1 MIRKFFITTTFIFLL
16 LSSLKSETIWS
27 DDFEE
32 NSDWFM
38 SGEFE
43 IGTPQGLGGEYGN
56 PDPIEAYGGAKVLG
70 VDIYGS
76 GGFLGDYENNLG
88 NREYTAIS
96 PPIDCSSFLNV
107 QLSFMRWL
115 NVEQPAYD
123 HAYIDVSNDDGT
135 TWLEIWTNTS
145 VITDNSWNQVTY
157 DLSSIAN
164 LQSNVRIR
172 FSIGS
177 TDGSWQYSGWN
188 IDDLLISGTEAV
200 FGAIEGNIIDAT
212 NNDSISFAQV
222 MSSFGNTISDE
233 DGYFLLTYIPTG
245 NQSISVTALGY
256 LSYTQDDIMVLE
268 NDTTYVLCELV
279 PDPDLP
285 PEPQNLEAF
294 VFNGNNVHLTWEEP
308 NYTTGILLAY
318 NVYRNGIIIQSV
330 LEEEYFNLNMIY
342 GQYIYF
348 VTAVYDTGESAASDP
363 VSVLINGTAIGN
375 EEIQEVMLLSSF
387 PNPFHQTTRISFSLT
402 AKDAKNAKLEIYN
415 LKGQKIRQYS
425 IFNPSNAGQVFQSSI
440 VWDGKD
446 SNGNRVSSGIYF
458 YKLNVNGKDEAVK
471 KCVLLK

>member
-1 MIRKFFITTTFIFLL
+1 MIRKFFTTAALLFLL
-16 LSSLKSETIWS
+16 LSSLRSETIWS
-27 DDFEE
+27 DDFEI
-32 NSDWFM
+32 NSGWLL
-38 SGEFE
+38 SGEFQMAA
-43 IGTPQGLGGEYGN
+43 PQSLGGEHGN
-56 PDPIEAYGGAKVLG
+56 PDPPAAYGGTQVLG
-70 VDIYGS
+70 VDLTGS
-76 GGFLGDYENNLG
+76 GSFPGDYENNLG

-96 PPIDCSSFLNV
+96 SSIDCSSFLDV

-145 VITDNSWNQVTY
+145 VITDNSWNLATY
-157 DLSSIAN
+157 DLSAIAD

-188 IDDLLISGTEAV
+188 IDDLLISGVEAV
-200 FGAIEGNIIDAT
+200 FGAIEGNIVDAT

-222 MSSFGNTISDE
+222 MSPFGNTISDE
-233 DGYFLLTYIPTG
+233 DGYFLLTDIPTG

-256 LSYTQDDIMVLE
+256 LAYTQDNIMVLE

-308 NYTTGILLAY
+308 DYTRDILLAY
-318 NVYRNGIIIQSV
+318 NVYRSGIIIQSV
-330 LEEEYFNLNMIY
+330 LEEEYFDLNLIN
-342 GQYIYF
+342 GQYHYF
-348 VTAVYDTGESAASDP
+348 VTAVYDTGESDASNP
-363 VSVLINGTAIGN
+363 VSVLIDVTDVGN
-375 EEIQEVMLLSSF
+375 EEIPAAIFLSSY
-387 PNPFHQTTRISFSLT
+387 PNPFHQVTRIAFSMPEIAHVT
-402 AKDAKNAKLEIYN
+402 LEVYN

-425 IFNPSNAGQVFQSSI
+425 IFNNQSSI
-440 VWDGKD
+440 VWDGTD
-446 SNGNRVSSGIYF
+446 ENNQPVSTGIYL
-458 YKLNVNGKDEAVK
+458 YKLIFGEYSKTK
-471 KCVLLK
+471 KMLLLK

>member
-1 MIRKFFITTTFIFLL
+1 MIRKFFITAAFIFLL
-16 LSSLKSETIWS
+16 LSSLWSETIWS
-27 DDFEE
+27 DDFEII
-32 NSDWFM
+32 SSWLL
-38 SGEFE
+38 SGEFQMDA
-43 IGTPQGLGGEYGN
+43 PQGLGGEHGN
-56 PDPIEAYGGAKVLG
+56 PDPSVAYGGTKVLG
-70 VDIYGS
+70 VDLTGS
-76 GGFLGDYENNLG
+76 GSFPGDYENNLG

-96 PPIDCSSFLNV
+96 PPIDCSSFLDV

-145 VITDNSWNQVTY
+145 VITNNSWNQATY
-157 DLSSIAN
+157 DISSIAD

-188 IDDLLISGTEAV
+188 IDDLLISGVEAV
-200 FGAIEGNIIDAT
+200 FGAIEGNIVDAT
-212 NNDSISFAQV
+212 NNDPISFAQV

-233 DGYFLLTYIPTG
+233 DGYFLLTDIPYG

-256 LSYTQDDIMVLE
+256 LAYTQDNIMVLE

-308 NYTTGILLAY
+308 NYTRDILLAY
-318 NVYRNGIIIQSV
+318 NVY
-330 LEEEYFNLNMIY
+330 
-342 GQYIYF
+342 
-348 VTAVYDTGESAASDP
+348 
-363 VSVLINGTAIGN
+363 
-375 EEIQEVMLLSSF
+375 
-387 PNPFHQTTRISFSLT
+387 
-402 AKDAKNAKLEIYN
+402 
-415 LKGQKIRQYS
+415 
-425 IFNPSNAGQVFQSSI
+425 
-440 VWDGKD
+440 
-446 SNGNRVSSGIYF
+446 
-458 YKLNVNGKDEAVK
+458 
-471 KCVLLK
+471 

>member
-1 MIRKFFITTTFIFLL
+1 MIRKFFTTVALLFLL
-16 LSSLKSETIWS
+16 LSPLKSETIWS

-32 NSDWFM
+32 NSGWLL
-38 SGEFE
+38 SGEFQMAA
-43 IGTPQGLGGEYGN
+43 PQGLGGEYGN
-56 PDPIEAYGGAKVLG
+56 PDPSVAYGGIKVLG
-70 VDIYGS
+70 VDLTGIGS
-76 GGFLGDYENNLG
+76 FLGDYENNLG
-88 NREYTAIS
+88 NREYNAIS
-96 PPIDCSSFLNV
+96 PSIDCSSFLDV

-145 VITDNSWNQVTY
+145 VITNNYWNQAIY
-157 DLSSIAN
+157 DLSAIAD
-164 LQSNVRIR
+164 LHSNVRIR

-200 FGAIEGNIIDAT
+200 FGAIEGNIVDAT
-212 NNDSISFAQV
+212 NNDPISFAQV
-222 MSSFGNTISDE
+222 MSPFGNTISDE
-233 DGYFLLTYIPTG
+233 DGYFLLTDIPTG

-256 LSYTQDDIMVLE
+256 LAYTQDDIMVVE
-268 NDTTYVLCELV
+268 TDTTYVLCELL

-285 PEPQNLEAF
+285 PEPQNLEAS
-294 VFNGNNVHLTWEEP
+294 VYNGNNVHLTWEEP
-308 NYTTGILLAY
+308 NYIRDILLAY

-330 LEEEYFNLNMIY
+330 LEEEYFDLNMIN

-363 VSVLINGTAIGN
+363 VSVLIYVTDIGN
-375 EEIQEVMLLSSF
+375 EEIPAAMLLSSY
-387 PNPFHQTTRISFSLT
+387 PNPFHQVTRIAFSMRET
-402 AKDAKNAKLEIYN
+402 AHVTLEVYN
-415 LKGQKIRQYS
+415 LKGQKVKTLKT
-425 IFNPSNAGQVFQSSI
+425 FPSGSCRMGTREV

-446 SNGNRVSSGIYF
+446 SNDKRVSSGIYF
-458 YKLNVNGKDEAVK
+458 YRLKVNNKTAAVK
-471 KCVLLK
+471 KCLLLR

>member
-1 MIRKFFITTTFIFLL
+1 MIRKFFTIAAFIFLL
-16 LSSLKSETIWS
+16 LSPLKSETIWS

-32 NSDWFM
+32 NSGWLM

-43 IGTPQGLGGEYGN
+43 IGAPQGLGGEYGN
-56 PDPIEAYGGAKVLG
+56 PDPIVAYGGTKVLG
-70 VDIYGS
+70 VDLFGS
-76 GGFLGDYENNLG
+76 GNFPGDYENNLG

-96 PPIDCSSFLNV
+96 PTIDCSSFLDV

-135 TWLEIWTNTS
+135 TWIEIWTNTS
-145 VITDNSWNQVTY
+145 VITNNSWNQATY
-157 DLSSIAN
+157 DLSSIVD
-164 LQSNVRIR
+164 LQSNVRIL

-177 TDGSWQYSGWN
+177 TDGAWQYSGWN
-188 IDDLLISGTEAV
+188 IDDLLISGVEAE
-200 FGAIEGNIIDAT
+200 FGAIEGNIVDVT
-212 NNDSISFAQV
+212 NNDPISFAQV
-222 MSSFGNTISDE
+222 MSPFGNTISNE
-233 DGYFLLTYIPTG
+233 DGYFLLTDIPTG

-285 PEPQNLEAF
+285 PEPQNLEAI
-294 VFNGNNVHLTWEEP
+294 VFDGNNVHLTWEEP

-330 LEEEYFNLNMIY
+330 LEEEYFDLNMIA

-348 VTAVYDTGESAASDP
+348 VTAVYDTGESGASDP
-363 VSVLINGTAIGN
+363 VSVMIYGTGIGN
-375 EEIQEVMLLSSF
+375 EEIQEAMLLSSF
-387 PNPFHQTTRISFSLT
+387 PNPFNPTTTISFNVSQTSSFVTLV
-402 AKDAKNAKLEIYN
+402 IYN
-415 LKGQKIRQYS
+415 IKGQKVKTLISDQLS
-425 IFNPSNAGQVFQSSI
+425 AGDHSVI
-440 VWDGKD
+440 W
-446 SNGNRVSSGIYF
+446 NGTDNNNKSVYSGIYF
-458 YKLNVNGKDEAVK
+458 YKLNAGKYETTK
-471 KCVLLK
+471 KMILLK

>member
-1 MIRKFFITTTFIFLL
+1 MIRKFFITAVLLFLF

-27 DDFEE
+27 DDFEI
-32 NSDWFM
+32 NSGWLLN
-38 SGEFE
+38 GEFQ
-43 IGTPQGLGGEYGN
+43 IDAPQGLGGEYGN
-56 PDPIEAYGGAKVLG
+56 PDPSVAYGGTKVLG
-70 VDIYGS
+70 VDLTGS
-76 GGFLGDYENNLG
+76 GGYPGDYENNLG

-96 PPIDCSSFLNV
+96 PAIDCSSFLNV

-145 VITDNSWNQVTY
+145 VITNNYWNQVIY
-157 DLSSIAN
+157 DLSAIAD
-164 LQSNVRIR
+164 LHSNVRIR

-188 IDDLLISGTEAV
+188 IDDLLISGVEAV
-200 FGAIEGNIIDAT
+200 FGAIEGNIVDAT
-212 NNDSISFAQV
+212 NNDPIAFAQV
-222 MSSFGNTISDE
+222 MSPFGNTISDE
-233 DGYFLLTYIPTG
+233 EGYFLLTDIPTG

-256 LSYTQDDIMVLE
+256 LAYTQDDIMVLE
-268 NDTTYVLCELV
+268 NDTTYVLCELAF
-279 PDPDLP
+279 DPNLP

-308 NYTTGILLAY
+308 NYTRDILLAY

-330 LEEEYFNLNMIY
+330 LEEEYFDLNMIN
-342 GQYIYF
+342 GQYHYF

-363 VSVLINGTAIGN
+363 VSVLINVTDIGN
-375 EEIQEVMLLSSF
+375 EEIPAAMLLYSY
-387 PNPFHQTTRISFSLT
+387 PNPFHQVTRIAFSMRET
-402 AKDAKNAKLEIYN
+402 AHVTLEVYN
-415 LKGQKIRQYS
+415 LKGEKVKTLKTFPNGGLGTRE
-425 IFNPSNAGQVFQSSI
+425 V

-446 SNGNRVSSGIYF
+446 SNDKRVSSGIYF
-458 YKLNVNGKDEAVK
+458 YRLNINNKAAAVK
-471 KCVLLK
+471 KCLLLR

>member
-1 MIRKFFITTTFIFLL
+1 MIRKFFATTVFIFLL

-32 NSDWFM
+32 ISGWLM

-56 PDPIEAYGGAKVLG
+56 PDPSVAYGGIKVLG
-70 VDIYGS
+70 VDLYGS
-76 GGFLGDYENNLG
+76 GSFPGDYENNLG
-88 NREYTAIS
+88 NREYTAVS
-96 PPIDCSSFLNV
+96 PSIDCSSFLDV

-145 VITDNSWNQVTY
+145 VITNNYWNQVTY
-157 DLSSIAN
+157 DLSSIAD
-164 LQSNVRIR
+164 LHSNVRIR

-177 TDGSWQYSGWN
+177 TDGAWQYSGWN
-188 IDDLLISGTEAV
+188 IDDLFISGVEAV
-200 FGAIEGNIIDAT
+200 FGAIEGNIVDAT
-212 NNDSISFAQV
+212 NNDPISFAQV

-233 DGYFLLTYIPTG
+233 DGYFLLTDIPTG

-268 NDTTYVLCELV
+268 NDTTCVLCELV

-285 PEPQNLEAF
+285 PEPQNLEAS

-330 LEEEYFNLNMIY
+330 LEEEYFDLNMIY

-363 VSVLINGTAIGN
+363 VSVMIYGTDIGN
-375 EEIQEVMLLSSF
+375 EEIQEAMLLSCF
-387 PNPFHQTTRISFSLT
+387 PNPFRQVTRIAFSMRET
-402 AKDAKNAKLEIYN
+402 AHVTLEVYN

-425 IFNPSNAGQVFQSSI
+425 IFNNQSSI

-446 SNGNRVSSGIYF
+446 SKGNRVSSGIYF
-458 YKLNVNGKDEAVK
+458 YKLNVNGKTEAVK
-471 KCVLLK
+471 KCLLLK

>member
-1 MIRKFFITTTFIFLL
+1 MIRKFFITVAFIFLL
-16 LSSLKSETIWS
+16 LSSLWSETIWS

-32 NSDWFM
+32 NSGWLM

-43 IGTPQGLGGEYGN
+43 IGAPQGLGGEYGN
-56 PDPIEAYGGAKVLG
+56 PDPFVAYEGIKVLG
-70 VDIYGS
+70 VDLYGN
-76 GGFLGDYENNLG
+76 GNFPGDYENNLG
-88 NREYTAIS
+88 NREYSAIS
-96 PPIDCSSFLNV
+96 PTIDCSSFLDV

-145 VITDNSWNQVTY
+145 VITNNSWNQVTY
-157 DLSSIAN
+157 NLSSIAD

-188 IDDLLISGTEAV
+188 IDDLFISGVEAV
-200 FGAIEGNIIDAT
+200 FGAIEGNIVDAT
-212 NNDSISFAQV
+212 NNDSIAFAQV
-222 MSSFGNTISDE
+222 MSAFGNTISDE
-233 DGYFLLTYIPTG
+233 DGYFLLTDIPTG
-245 NQSISVTALGY
+245 NQTISVTALGY

-268 NDTTYVLCELV
+268 NDTTYVLCELQ

-285 PEPQNLEAF
+285 PEPQNLEAS
-294 VFNGNNVHLTWEEP
+294 VFNGNNVHLIWEEP

-330 LEEEYFNLNMIY
+330 LEEEYFDLNMIN
-342 GQYIYF
+342 GQYNYF
-348 VTAVYDTGESAASDP
+348 VTAVYDTGESGASDP
-363 VSVLINGTAIGN
+363 ISVMIYGTDVSE
-375 EEIQEVMLLSSF
+375 EEIQEAMLLSCF
-387 PNPFHQTTRISFSLT
+387 PNPFNPTTTISFNLT
-402 AKDAKNAKLEIYN
+402 AEHAEIEIFN
-415 LKGQKIRQYS
+415 IKGQKIKQYS
-425 IFNPSNAGQVFQSSI
+425 IFNNQSSI

-446 SNGNRVSSGIYF
+446 SKGNRVSSGIYY
-458 YKLNVNGKDEAVK
+458 YKLNMNGKTEEVK
-471 KCVLLK
+471 KCLLLN